1 MRPSGYYD
9 RVVDVMEELF
19 KMTLLMRGRSD
30 HLGDAKPGC
39 NLLRLRRREQR
50 ILFTDVDNPFG
61 KLQHG

>member
-30 HLGDAKPGC
+30 YL
-39 NLLRLRRREQR
+39 
-50 ILFTDVDNPFG
+50 TDRYCSR
-61 KLQHG
+61 